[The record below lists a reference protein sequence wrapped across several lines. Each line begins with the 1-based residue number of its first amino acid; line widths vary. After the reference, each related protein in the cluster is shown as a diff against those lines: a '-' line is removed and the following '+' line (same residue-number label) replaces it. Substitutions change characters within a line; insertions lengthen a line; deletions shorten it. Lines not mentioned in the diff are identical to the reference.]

1 MDHLIRECPLSVS
14 MWTELAIPNL
24 LQETSLEFLQ
34 WLTWVFAQNAYFHC
48 RLFCCAIWATWG
60 ERNARLHE
68 KTSRTGIETAHFVRS
83 YIAELDG
90 VEQKTPKIL
99 QIARKWKH
107 PPEQSVKI
115 NFDGAYDA
123 RLCQSALGVVA
134 RNSEGDVL
142 LSSSKIHQ
150 GISSAFAAKALA
162 CRKVD

>member
-1 MDHLIRECPLSVS
+1 MDHLIRKCPLSVS
-14 MWTELAIPNL
+14 MWTELAILNL

-68 KTSRTGIETAHFVRS
+68 KT
-83 YIAELDG
+83 
-90 VEQKTPKIL
+90 
-99 QIARKWKH
+99 
-107 PPEQSVKI
+107 EQSVKI

-142 LSSSKIHQ
+142 RSSSKIHQ